1 MSEENNGVKDK
12 LLNYWRILGK
22 IVTTAVDRV
31 EVAVISISLTALALL
46 LITNVLA
53 RTFYRSIYFAEEI
66 SQFLIIMVTFVGTSY
81 AARKARHIRMG
92 AIMEAFPPKL
102 EKVFVILMSV
112 ISAAVMFILAYYAY
126 QYMEVIRFRQ
136 QTTPSLRAPY
146 WTFVLIA
153 PIGLFMAGIQYVRT
167 VIKNL
172 VEKDVWLSPEQ
183 QSEFED
189 EQTMLAHETADD
201 EEDVKL

>member
-1 MSEENNGVKDK
+1 MSEEKNGAKEK
-12 LLNYWRILGK
+12 LLRYWRVLGK
-22 IVTTAVDRV
+22 IVTAAVDRI
-31 EVAVISISLTALALL
+31 EVAIVSLSLTALAVL

-92 AIMEAFPPKL
+92 AIMEAFPPKI
-102 EKVFVILMSV
+102 EKLFVILMSL
-112 ISAAVMFILAYYAY
+112 ISAVVMFILAYHAY
-126 QYMEVIRFRQ
+126 QYMEVVRFRG

-146 WTFVLIA
+146 WTFLIIA
-153 PIGLFMAGIQYVRT
+153 PVGLFMAGIQYVRT

-172 VEKDVWLSPEQ
+172 IEKDVWLSPEQ

-189 EQTMLAHETADD
+189 EQTMLAHETAED